1 MTLTHLF
8 RLPLAAA
15 IIAIAGLMSA
25 CTETVGEFHDPVTA
39 APAAT
44 KTYKAGFYL
53 TAGELSSRSRTT
65 PPGNYDPGDGI
76 ENFIDLENRNIRVLI
91 YDLGDR
97 FMTEFTELTVTPAG
111 DYQSSKRYFIS
122 GSTTTDISSGKFKV
136 IVLANWPAYPDS
148 PEPSMDELFSQT
160 FDFDGSQ
167 PSVNNPIPMYGIRE
181 INLPE
186 IKPEQSTD
194 LGTIHLIRAL
204 AKIEVIFEDPD
215 ENWHLSRLELTR
227 YNTSGFC
234 APAVTG
240 QDDYVKDNWNN
251 DYIGRPFI
259 PANVIEASNLSFTDA
274 GNGHYV
280 LYVPEFRNVGAGSA
294 TARICADFAESFLG
308 ERYID
313 LRDSSQPGSPLT
325 DIMRNIWY
333 RITITKLRETSSP
346 QITVDVI
353 PYALCDLEPV
363 FGL

>member
-1 MTLTHLF
+1 M
-8 RLPLAAA
+8 LAAA
-15 IIAIAGLMSA
+15 AIAMIVATLTA
-25 CTETVGEFHDPVTA
+25 CTETAGEIHEPILTE
-39 APAAT
+39 PAAT
-44 KTYKAGFYL
+44 HSYKAGFYL
-53 TAGELSSRSRTT
+53 TAGELSSRSRTPQGT
-65 PPGNYDPGDGI
+65 YDPGEGI
-76 ENFIDLENRNIRVLI
+76 ENFVDLENRNIRVLI
-91 YDLGDR
+91 YDMGDR
-97 FMTEFTELTVTPAG
+97 FMTEFTDLIITPVG
-111 DYQSSKRYFIS
+111 DYNSSKRYFIS

-136 IVLANWPAYPDS
+136 VVLANWPVYPDS
-148 PEPSMDELFSQT
+148 EKPAMSELFAQE
-160 FDFDGSQ
+160 FEFDGTQ
-167 PSVNNPIPMYGIRE
+167 PSVENPIPMYGIRE

-186 IKPEQSTD
+186 IKPDQSTD

-204 AKIEVIFEDPD
+204 AKIEVVFEDPD
-215 ENWHLSRLELTR
+215 DNWHLSKLELTR

-240 QDDYVKDNWNN
+240 QSDYVKDNWNN

-259 PANVIEASNLSFTDA
+259 PSQTIEAQNLSFVDQ
-274 GNGHYV
+274 GDGHYV
-280 LYVPEFRNVGAGSA
+280 LYVPEFRNVGVGSN

-313 LRDSSQPGSPLT
+313 LRDASRPGSPLT

-333 RITITKLRETSSP
+333 KITIKKLRETSTP